1 MSARFAMGRGWPGAG
16 LRGFLDWWGAGL
28 SAWLPAGLRD
38 ALATRNAR
46 LVLQPEGSALRL
58 QLWRGD
64 AAIALAA
71 LPLPM
76 PVGGDPLADL
86 LRGRATVL
94 PRWLQLPDALG
105 LRRPL
110 VLPAAARDRLRDVL
124 AFEVERQ
131 TPFSLADVLFDGRI
145 VQVRADGQLQ
155 VELVVVPRRQYADAV
170 APLGG
175 LVAQLAGIDLVDAR
189 GAALGV
195 NLLPLPQ
202 RQARRDPWWCWNVVL
217 VLATLFA
224 LTAGLAQ
231 LLDNR
236 RSAASALQ
244 AQMASRES
252 GARALS
258 VQRQR
263 VLDAID
269 GAAYLEAQRR
279 ARPPVVEVM
288 DALAQRLPDDTYL
301 ERLAIDGDQM
311 TVIGLSSQA
320 AALVGKL
327 EGAPQWRAPALSGA
341 LQRDPRTRMDRFTV
355 VATLAAASPANAA
368 RSAP

>member
-1 MSARFAMGRGWPGAG
+1 MSARFAMGRSWPGAG
-16 LRGFLDWWGAGL
+16 VRGFLDWWGAGL
-28 SAWLPAGLRD
+28 VAWLPARLRD
-38 ALATRNAR
+38 ALVIGNAR
-46 LVLQPEGSALRL
+46 LVLQAEGEVLRL
-58 QLWRGD
+58 QLWRGG

-76 PVGGDPLADL
+76 PAGDPLAGL
-86 LRGRATVL
+86 LRGRAKVL
-94 PRWLQLPDALG
+94 PRWLQVPDALG
-105 LRRPL
+105 LRRLL

-175 LVAQLAGIDLVDAR
+175 LAAQLAGIDLVDAR

-195 NLLPLPQ
+195 NLLPPTQ
-202 RQARRDPWWCWNVVL
+202 RQAHRDPWRRWNMVLGVAGLL
-217 VLATLFA
+217 VLA
-224 LTAGLAQ
+224 AGLAQ

-236 RSAASALQ
+236 RAAASDLQ
-244 AQMASRES
+244 ARLATREAS
-252 GARALS
+252 ARAFS
-258 VQRQR
+258 TQRQR
-263 VLDAID
+263 VVDAID

-288 DALAQRLPDDTYL
+288 AALAQRLPDDTYL

-311 TVIGLSSQA
+311 TVIGLSNQA

-327 EGAPQWRAPALSGA
+327 EGASQWRAPALSGA
-341 LQRDPRTRMDRFTV
+341 LQRDPRARMDRFAL
-355 VATLAAASPANAA
+355 VARLEAGSPASVE
-368 RSAP
+368 RGTP